1 LCDWD
6 LDLLARSCTQYGPTR
21 QRAPATDQLSAAL
34 FGKTRRA
41 VLGLFYSHP
50 DRTFHLPEVSRLT
63 RSGQGGVQ
71 RELQRLTEAQILTRS
86 IRAARAEYQAN
97 RECPI
102 FSELHSLTLKT
113 AGVVEVVRIALA
125 PLTDRIQVAAVY
137 GSVARGEAKAA
148 SDVDLLVI
156 GNVTFG
162 EVVDTLSD
170 AQKHLARDVNPTV
183 FTPAEYRKRLSQKD
197 HFLSTLSKAQKMFV
211 IGSNDDI
218 EQLARQR
225 VARRA

>member
-1 LCDWD
+1 MGP
-6 LDLLARSCTQYGPTR
+6 ARKAP
-21 QRAPATDQLSAAL
+21 PATDQLSSAL

-41 VLGLFYSHP
+41 VLALFYSQP
-50 DRTFHLPEVSRLT
+50 DRTFHLREVSRLT
-63 RSGQGGVQ
+63 RSGQGAVQ
-71 RELQRLTEAQILTRS
+71 RELRRLTQAQILTRMN
-86 IRAARAEYQAN
+86 RAARAEYQAN

-102 FSELHSLTLKT
+102 FSDLHNLILKT
-113 AGVVEVVRIALA
+113 AGVVEVVRMALA
-125 PLTDRIQVAAVY
+125 PLTNRIQVAAVY

-156 GNVTFG
+156 GDVTFG

-170 AQKHLARDVNPTV
+170 AQRQLARDVNPTV
-183 FTPAEYRKRLSQKD
+183 YTPAEYRKRLSQKD
-197 HFLSTLSKAQKMFV
+197 HFLSTLSDAQKMFV

-218 EQLARQR
+218 EQLARKR